1 MRDSDKRNEEAP
13 PLIIDEAD
21 YDYLYRLAESAAEET
36 PDVGDYLLEEVSRAR
51 LLPSDEMPS
60 DVVRFGAW
68 VTYQDLASGEER
80 RVQLVYP
87 KQADASHARISVVS
101 PLGAALIGLSV
112 GQTIS
117 WHVPQRV
124 ERRLKVVD
132 VKADSLPD

>member
-1 MRDSDKRNEEAP
+1 MRDSDKRSEGAP
-13 PLIIDEAD
+13 PLIVDEAD
-21 YDYLYRLAESAAEET
+21 YDYLYRLAETAAEET
-36 PDVGDYLLEEVSRAR
+36 PDVGAYLLEEISRAR
-51 LLPSDEMPS
+51 LLPSDEMPA

-68 VTYQDLASGEER
+68 VTYQDEASGEER

-87 KQADASHARISVVS
+87 KQADASCSRISVVS

-112 GQTIS
+112 GQAIS
-117 WHVPQRV
+117 WHVPQRA